1 MAGLRRE
8 AQRLQSEKSA
18 LSREK
23 GVLQGRLQNAL
34 SRVADTRESGRGYIL
49 NLPDILF
56 DIGKA
61 SLKSEAR
68 ERIAKLAGILLIM
81 QEQNLQVE
89 GHTDST
95 GTYEYNLSLSE
106 DRARSVL
113 NFMAQHGV
121 QRERMRA
128 TGYGF
133 NQPVSDNATAE
144 GRRRNRRVEIILSE
158 DELAATALR

>member
-1 MAGLRRE
+1 
-8 AQRLQSEKSA
+8 
-18 LSREK
+18 
-23 GVLQGRLQNAL
+23 
-34 SRVADTRESGRGYIL
+34 
-49 NLPDILF
+49 
-56 DIGKA
+56 
-61 SLKSEAR
+61 
-68 ERIAKLAGILLIM
+68 M

-95 GTYEYNLSLSE
+95 GTYELNLSLSE

-133 NQPVSDNATAE
+133 NRPVSDNSTAV
-144 GRRRNRRVEIILSE
+144 GRRQNRRVEIILSE
-158 DELAATALR
+158 NELAATARR